1 MKIKITDG
9 IPQEIEDRIPNDWKE
24 YDEANGIDSNYR
36 RFSLIIGD
44 DNGNNFGYLT
54 AYTIFAE
61 IYINEM
67 WIDSKYRKKGLGR
80 LLLSELEKHF
90 EEKGFWNINLC
101 TSEYQ
106 APEFYKKC
114 GFELE
119 FVRKNHQHPKLTKYF
134 FVKYFKNETQ
144 TQGILQKDH
153 F

>member
-9 IPQEIEDRIPNDWKE
+9 IPQEIEDRIPNDWKG

-44 DNGNNFGYLT
+44 DNENNFGYLT

-67 WIDSKYRKKGLGR
+67 WIDSKYRNKGFGR
-80 LLLSELEKHF
+80 LLLSELEKQF
-90 EEKGFWNINLC
+90 EGKGFWNINLC

-106 APEFYKKC
+106 ALEFYKKC

-119 FVRKNHQHPKLTKYF
+119 FIRKNHQYPKLT
-134 FVKYFKNETQ
+134 
-144 TQGILQKDH
+144 
-153 F
+153 